1 MTLLEFSKNRISP
14 TSDQQKAFQALDEFL
29 DSPERCFLLKGYA
42 GTGKTTITK
51 IIAEYIEHKK
61 LVPILLAPTGRAARI
76 LQNKTGY
83 KGRTIHSGIYNMDD
97 LDEIE
102 ISVGDKKQYK
112 YRYNL
117 NKANENVTEVYLIDE
132 ASMISDKISEQDFY
146 IFGSGILLK
155 DVLEYISPWNK
166 ARKNKIIFIGDPAQL
181 PPVTDSVS
189 GALSALYLKE
199 KYNMHVREYEMTSV
213 VRQEEGSGILQFAN
227 YIRERLFGAVS
238 KIKFEINTEL
248 NDISIINPEEV
259 AELYRRLNPELKVN
273 ETVIINY
280 SNKDARDY
288 NLLIREKYFQNI
300 YQIGAG
306 DLLMINQNNYNYDV
320 PLLNGTMV
328 KVTNVSPVPL
338 LRTNIP
344 SFTIT
349 GEECRVSLKFRSISI
364 LLEGFDQELE
374 CLILEDLLYSEKSQL
389 AYEEHIALYIDFK
402 IRFPH
407 LKPKTKE
414 FIDTLRGDP
423 YFNALRVKYGYA
435 ITCHKA
441 QGGEWESVIIN
452 LGLSAGRQSDFF
464 NRWLYT
470 AVTRAEKKLYIFNYR
485 KETIFSKIEFVPD
498 YSFEENTE
506 QDNSFVG
513 ALSYQLPVDI
523 EEKYEQFQLTGAE
536 FFQKEKFKEILARA
550 DYYGYKLISRK
561 AHNYQEQYTFEKEGR
576 LTTLI
581 FWYGGI
587 KQFTR
592 ITILNPNSGDKAFN
606 QSVFEDFN
614 RQLDI
619 VINETGVENNSKRP
633 LEELEEKKEILFE
646 KENESLKPLY
656 DALSTQLTDYDIL
669 ISNISHL
676 QNREDYTFQR
686 GVEKAEFQFY
696 YDGQGKFTK
705 VFNVKKECNS
715 TDMVKTIGE
724 AIFNLKNN

>member
-1 MTLLEFSKNRISP
+1 MTLVEFSKNRISP
-14 TSDQQKAFQALDEFL
+14 TSDQEKAFQALDKFL
-29 DSPERCFLLKGYA
+29 ESPDRCFLLKGFA

-51 IIAEYIEHKK
+51 IIAEYIEYKK
-61 LVPILLAPTGRAARI
+61 MAPILLAPTGRAARI
-76 LQNKTGY
+76 LQKKTGY
-83 KGRTIHSGIYNMDD
+83 NARTIHSGIYNMDD

-102 ISVGDKKQYK
+102 ISDGEKKQYK

-117 NKANENVTEVYLIDE
+117 NKLNENVTEIFLVDE

-155 DVLEYISPWNK
+155 DLLEYISPWNR

-181 PPVTDSVS
+181 PPVTDSIS

-199 KYNMHVREYEMTSV
+199 KYEVPAGEYEMTSV
-213 VRQEEGSGILQFAN
+213 VRQKESSGILQLAN
-227 YIRERLFGAVS
+227 YIRERLFGTIS
-238 KIKFEINTEL
+238 KIKFDINTESD
-248 NDISIINPEEV
+248 DISIINPDEV
-259 AELYRRLNPELKVN
+259 AELYKRLNPELKVN
-273 ETVIINY
+273 ETAVINY

-328 KVTNVSPVPL
+328 KVTRVSPVPF
-338 LRTNIP
+338 LRSNIP
-344 SFTIT
+344 SFTLS

-364 LLEGFDQELE
+364 LLEEFDQELE

-402 IRFPH
+402 MRYPR
-407 LKPKTKE
+407 LQPKTKQ

-441 QGGEWESVIIN
+441 QGGEWESVLIN
-452 LGLSAGRQSDFF
+452 LGLSAGRQSGFF

-485 KETIFSKIEFVPD
+485 EETIYSKIEFVPD

-506 QDNSFVG
+506 QESSAVN
-513 ALSYQLPVDI
+513 ALSFQLPVNMD
-523 EEKYEQFQLTGAE
+523 EKYKQFQLADAE

-550 DYYGYKLISRK
+550 DYYRYRLISRK
-561 AHNYQEQYTFEKEGR
+561 AYNYQEQYTFGNDDKV
-576 LTTLI
+576 TTLI
-581 FWYGGI
+581 FWYGGA

-592 ITILNPNSGDKAFN
+592 ITILNPNAGDKDFN
-606 QSVFEDFN
+606 QNVFNDFN

-619 VINETGVENNSKRP
+619 VINETGVENSSKRP

-646 KENESLKPLY
+646 EKYENLKPLY
-656 DALSTQLTDYDIL
+656 DALSTLLADHDIL
-669 ISNISHL
+669 ISGISH
-676 QNREDYTFQR
+676 QPYREDYTFER

-696 YDGQGKFTK
+696 YDGRGQFTK
-705 VFNVKKECNS
+705 VFNVKKKCNS
-715 TDMVKTIGE
+715 RDMIKTIGE
-724 AIFNLKNN
+724 AVVNLKND